1 MSIDRLLVNEF
12 KKRVFDES
20 YTRIFKCLD
29 QLDEVQIWHQFNE
42 NSNSIGNL
50 ILHLHG
56 NVRQWM
62 MSTFNH
68 SVDIRKRSLEFL
80 KESRITTIEL
90 KKLLLE
96 LKEELEIVLEKIKKE
111 ELEKEYK
118 VQVYTENGVSIF
130 VHVIEHFSYHTGQ
143 IALITKLLADKDLEF
158 YPYSLE

>member
-1 MSIDRLLVNEF
+1 MSVDLLLVKEF

-20 YTRIFKCLD
+20 YARIFKCLD
-29 QLDEVQIWHQFNE
+29 QLNEDQIWFQFNE
-42 NSNSIGNL
+42 HTNSIGNL

-56 NVRQWM
+56 NMRQWM

-80 KESRITTIEL
+80 IDSRITKSEL

-96 LKEELEIVLEKIKKE
+96 LKDELEPVLERMDIN
-111 ELEKEYK
+111 ELVKEYK
-118 VQVYTENGVSIF
+118 VQVYKENGVSIF

>member
-1 MSIDRLLVNEF
+1 MSEDLLLVKEF

-29 QLDEVQIWHQFNE
+29 QLNEDQIWFQFNE
-42 NSNSIGNL
+42 HTNSIGNL

-56 NVRQWM
+56 NMRQWM
-62 MSTFNH
+62 MSTFNQ
-68 SVDIRKRSLEFL
+68 SVDTRKRSLEFVAA
-80 KESRITTIEL
+80 SRVSKSVL
-90 KKLLLE
+90 KKMLLD
-96 LKEELEIVLEKIKKE
+96 LKEELETVLDRITKDDVEKK
-111 ELEKEYK
+111 YK
-118 VQVYTENGVSIF
+118 VQVYTENGVSIM